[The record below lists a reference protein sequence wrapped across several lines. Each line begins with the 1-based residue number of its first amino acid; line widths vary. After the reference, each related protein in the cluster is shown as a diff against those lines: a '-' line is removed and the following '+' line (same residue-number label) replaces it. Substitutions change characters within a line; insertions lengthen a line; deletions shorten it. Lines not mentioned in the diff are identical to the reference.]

1 MEKINPSNAGSIPAL
16 VEGYSERQTD
26 FKQTAIFLRH
36 IEFDVVK
43 GIRQQNVATQFDAN
57 SAANWKAVVWD
68 DLNVLTLAV
77 QADFDHLAPD
87 VPLRCFGLPNN
98 ELSRKFGAGAVRLQ
112 LL

>member
-1 MEKINPSNAGSIPAL
+1 MLVFQDRGNRPRKRGSRMEKDNPSNAGSIPGL
-16 VEGYSERQTD
+16 VECQCERQTE

-77 QADFDHLAPD
+77 TSYT
-87 VPLRCFGLPNN
+87 
-98 ELSRKFGAGAVRLQ
+98 SR
-112 LL
+112 